1 MIETINKIM
10 IMIRNV
16 INKSFFFIMSLL
28 SNESGKYPIVSIP
41 RFNYTIEDRLLQAKI
56 DKNSLTKYDNYIM
69 DEEIVKAMV
78 ICCWNYVISL

>member
-28 SNESGKYPIVSIP
+28 SNERGKYPTVSIP
-41 RFNYTIEDRLLQAKI
+41 RFNYTIEDKLLQVKI
-56 DKNSLTKYDNYIM
+56 DKNTLNKIR
-69 DEEIVKAMV
+69 
-78 ICCWNYVISL
+78 

>member
-10 IMIRNV
+10 IMIRNA

-41 RFNYTIEDRLLQAKI
+41 RFNYTIEDRLLQGKV
-56 DKNSLTKYDNYIM
+56 DKNTLNKIR
-69 DEEIVKAMV
+69 
-78 ICCWNYVISL
+78 

>member
-41 RFNYTIEDRLLQAKI
+41 RFNYTIEDKLLQGKNDKI
-56 DKNSLTKYDNYIM
+56 TLNKIR
-69 DEEIVKAMV
+69 
-78 ICCWNYVISL
+78 